1 MRSLRRGL
9 SRFRAR
15 GGACITLSLF
25 AGIAAAQDYPVAP
38 PGRERKPPPVQIQ
51 QDPADPAEMGPPR
64 VTTLHILDRFILPGT
79 RVRLE
84 WQASQGHAGEVAS
97 PVIVAHGTEPGPVLC
112 LTAGV
117 HGDEINGVEIV
128 RRTIYSIDPE
138 KLTGSVIA
146 VPIVNVF
153 GYSRGTRYLPDR
165 RDLNRFFPGSRYGSI
180 ASRIA
185 RNFFEQIVRHCEAV
199 VDVHTGSFD
208 RSNLPQVRADLTDPR
223 VLEFARGF
231 GATVVLHSPGNQGML
246 RVAATRTGI
255 PAVTFEVG
263 APLRVQPDQISAA
276 QEALRRLLHQQ
287 GMIADGPVA
296 APAAERTEPQPIF
309 YQSRWVRTDAGGL
322 LISEVQLGQR
332 VQRGQVLGR
341 VIDPVRNSE
350 REIVAPFFGR
360 VLGMAQNQQV
370 LPGYALYHLGEETS
384 EQQAVREATTG
395 AGPSP
400 VAEDAGGGPPE
411 QRDDARAGD
420 EGEEDF
426 E

>member
-1 MRSLRRGL
+1 MRALRRRLIRPG
-9 SRFRAR
+9 AR
-15 GGACITLSLF
+15 GAPTVVALSLI
-25 AGIAAAQDYPVAP
+25 AGLAAAQDFPITP
-38 PGRERKPPPVQIQ
+38 PGRERKPLPQVEVRP
-51 QDPADPAEMGPPR
+51 DTADPAEMGPPR
-64 VTTLHILDRFILPGT
+64 VTSLHLLDRFVLPGT

-84 WQASQGHAGEVAS
+84 WQASQGLAGEVPS
-97 PVIVAHGTEPGPVLC
+97 PVVVVHGAEPGPVLC
-112 LTAGV
+112 LTGGV

-128 RRTIYSIDPE
+128 RRAAYSLDAE

-185 RNFFEQIVRHCEAV
+185 RSFFEKIVRHCDAL

-246 RVAATRTGI
+246 RVAATRAGI

-263 APLRVQPDQISAA
+263 APLRLQPEEIAA
-276 QEALRRLLHQQ
+276 AVEALRRLMHRQ
-287 GMIADGPVA
+287 GMIDAAAGA
-296 APAAERTEPQPIF
+296 APESAEPQPIF
-309 YQSRWVRTDAGGL
+309 YESRWARADAGGL

-332 VQRGQVLGR
+332 VQQGQVLGR

-350 REIVAPFFGR
+350 HEIVAPFFGR

-370 LPGYALYHLGEETS
+370 LPGYAVYHLGEETS
-384 EQQAVREATTG
+384 EQQAVKEAATG
-395 AGPSP
+395 APPSP

-420 EGEEDF
+420 EGEEDY